1 MKKKNRRTSRIFLDA
16 DLEPDRAELGA
27 DRAHYLRSV
36 LRQQTGDTVV
46 VFNGKG
52 TERNAVIEMISRDR
66 ATLSLTDRLT
76 PLVESGL
83 RIVLLQALVKSD
95 AMDLILQKSVELG
108 VHEIVPVE
116 TEFSVVK
123 LTDER
128 ASRRVAHWQKIAIS
142 ACEQCGRHRPPV
154 ISRPGSLAA
163 SLASLDDNAQRIALH
178 VNGSTDLAHTLPGGS
193 ETRTIALL
201 IGPEG
206 GLSESDL
213 KHAKTAKF
221 EIATLGP
228 RILRSETA
236 ALAACAILQS
246 GWGDLSD

>member
-1 MKKKNRRTSRIFLDA
+1 MKKKNRRTPRVFTDA
-16 DLEPDRAELGA
+16 DLETDSTELSA

-36 LRQQTGDTVV
+36 LRQQTGDAIV

-52 TERNAVIEMISRDR
+52 VERDAVIEMISRER
-66 ATLSLTDRLT
+66 ATVRLTDRRE
-76 PLVESGL
+76 PIAESEL
-83 RIVLLQALVKSD
+83 RIILLQALVKSD
-95 AMDLILQKSVELG
+95 AMDMIVQKSAELG
-108 VHEIVPVE
+108 VHEIIPVA

-123 LTDER
+123 LTDQR
-128 ASRRVAHWQKIAIS
+128 AAKRVAHWQKIAIS
-142 ACEQCGRHRPPV
+142 ACEQCGRHRPPLV
-154 ISRPGSLAA
+154 SPPSSLRA
-163 SLASLDDNAQRIALH
+163 SLASLDDASSRIALH
-178 VNGSTDLAHTLPGGS
+178 TSGSTDLASSIPSDS

-213 KHAKTAKF
+213 KLATAARFK
-221 EIATLGP
+221 IATLGP

-246 GWGDLSD
+246 GWGDLAG